1 MDISSTHL
9 LFVLGLRGLLAFFAF
24 LLESH
29 FPEKQG
35 VKKFVS
41 VILTRARIWLTL
53 QICRGQPRTDMNSK
67 WAVFERNDTS
77 VQFLAG

>member
-1 MDISSTHL
+1 MEIYSSHL

-35 VKKFVS
+35 VRNLFHSDTHKMKKDLADAPDLS
-41 VILTRARIWLTL
+41 
-53 QICRGQPRTDMNSK
+53 RTATN
-67 WAVFERNDTS
+67 
-77 VQFLAG
+77 